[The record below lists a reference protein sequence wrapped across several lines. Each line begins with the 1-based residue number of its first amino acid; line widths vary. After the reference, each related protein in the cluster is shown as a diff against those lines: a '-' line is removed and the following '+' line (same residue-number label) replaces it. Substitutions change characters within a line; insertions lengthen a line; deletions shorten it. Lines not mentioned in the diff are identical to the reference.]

1 MKIAFLQLSDLHL
14 QDNQGAHPA
23 KIQAIVDSFAA
34 YAPFEGIVIVIS
46 GDIAAT
52 GEKNQYKIASTFLGR
67 LVPELKRHYSISEK
81 NTKILMIFSDHQ

>member
-23 KIQAIVDSFAA
+23 KIQAIVDSFAV

-52 GEKNQYKIASTFLGR
+52 GENNQYKIASTF
-67 LVPELKRHYSISEK
+67 
-81 NTKILMIFSDHQ
+81 

>member
-52 GEKNQYKIASTFLGR
+52 GEKINIKLR
-67 LVPELKRHYSISEK
+67 LLFRALSA
-81 NTKILMIFSDHQ
+81 